1 MGGNGLMVNGSWRG
15 GDCPAIRQALG
26 RGKTVRIDIWYA
38 DLDATVVSSR
48 EETLQEWSPAEV
60 EVLNRL
66 AFERDRRRYRA
77 RHHLLRILL
86 RRYTAPGESINILR
100 ERGGKPILDH
110 AYGQRAVRFSMSR
123 SANVAAYAFAHGCR
137 VGVDIEECREFPD
150 MTGVIN
156 DHFTERE
163 KAQFNA
169 GHRNERT
176 RLFFQLW
183 TRKEAVLKADGIGLV
198 QPLNQVNVLSD
209 VAAKGSAGQ
218 VKSGPLSRS
227 DAYTIL
233 DLEAPHGFAASLAY
247 ENTTAETL
255 IRYRGVPVRHQ
266 AAGRAHRR
274 QKTHANA

>member
-1 MGGNGLMVNGSWRG
+1 MRIWTTLSSAAVKRPCRSGHLRRSKHSTGWHSKETG
-15 GDCPAIRQALG
+15 GDTGHGITCCASCCAG
-26 RGKTVRIDIWYA
+26 
-38 DLDATVVSSR
+38 
-48 EETLQEWSPAEV
+48 
-60 EVLNRL
+60 
-66 AFERDRRRYRA
+66 
-77 RHHLLRILL
+77 
-86 RRYTAPGESINILR
+86 YTAPGETINILC
-100 ERGGKPILDH
+100 ERGGKPILAN

-137 VGVDIEECREFPD
+137 VGVDIEEVREFPD

-169 GHRNERT
+169 GHRNQRT

-183 TRKEAVLKADGIGLV
+183 TRKEAVLKADGIGLL

-209 VAAKGSAGQ
+209 AAAKGSAGQ

-227 DAYTIL
+227 DAYTVL

>member
-1 MGGNGLMVNGSWRG
+1 MVNGSWRG
-15 GDCPAIRQALG
+15 GDCPPIRHALG
-26 RGKTVRIDIWYA
+26 RDKTVRIDIWYA

-48 EETLQEWSPAEV
+48 EEALQGWSSAEV

-86 RRYTAPGESINILR
+86 RRYTAPGEIDQHPS
-100 ERGGKPILDH
+100 
-110 AYGQRAVRFSMSR
+110 RAWRKARTGRRVRPEGVRFSMSR
-123 SANVAAYAFAHGCR
+123 SANVAAYAFAHDCR

-169 GHRNERT
+169 GHRDQRT